1 MKKKTTKLLL
11 IVITIPLIGSVLLVL
26 VSSLIFSP
34 PYVFRTIVNGNS
46 DVMDYKVFPE
56 RMIQKSSQPY
66 NYKYNLDESL
76 KAMSIDYMYRGKG
89 KSKPLG
95 LFLQET
101 NTTSFIIVHDDEVV
115 MEEYYNGYDKDMVN
129 TSFSMAKSIDSLLIG
144 MAIEDGYIKSVK
156 QSIADYISEFKGT
169 NMESITIEDLLMMR
183 SNISYEEGKIWFSDD
198 AKTYYMPDLRNLAL
212 THNNLTTK
220 YQGKF
225 HYNNYHPLLLGI
237 ILERSTG
244 KHVSEYFE
252 EKLWNKIGAENDA
265 SWSLDSK
272 KTGFEK
278 MESGINFKAI
288 DFVKIGSM
296 LLHSGTWNGQ
306 QILNE
311 IWVKQSTLSDF
322 PLNNDEYKG
331 SFLENSNIG
340 YKYMWYSTPNNNGS
354 LDFFAM
360 GKYGQYLYMSPEN
373 NLVILRTGI
382 SVGNVDSWTDVF
394 KEVSLK
400 LSPHL
405 IKKGTIFSQNHTKN
419 AHQSQDGR

>member
-11 IVITIPLIGSVLLVL
+11 IFLTILLIGLVLLVL

-34 PYVFRTIVNGNS
+34 QYVFRTIVNGNS

-56 RMIQKSSQPY
+56 RIIQKSSQPY
-66 NYKYNLDESL
+66 YYKYNLDKSL
-76 KAMSIDYMYRGKG
+76 KTMPIDYMYRGKG
-89 KSKPLG
+89 RTKPFDT
-95 LFLQET
+95 FLKET
-101 NTTSFIIVHDDEVV
+101 DTTSFIIIHDDKIVL
-115 MEEYYNGYDKDMVN
+115 EEYYNGYGQDTVN

-156 QSIADYISEFKGT
+156 QSIADFISEFKGT
-169 NMESITIEDLLMMR
+169 DMENITIKDLLLMH
-183 SNISYEEGKIWFSDD
+183 SNISYEEGNIWFGDD
-198 AKTYYMPDLRNLAL
+198 AKTYYMPDLRHLAL
-212 THNNLTTK
+212 THNILTEK

-244 KHVSEYFE
+244 KSVAGYLEQ
-252 EKLWNKIGAENDA
+252 KIWNKIGAEHDA

-272 KTGFEK
+272 ETGFEK

-296 LLHSGTWNGQ
+296 LLHGGTWNGQ
-306 QILNE
+306 HILNE
-311 IWVKQSTLSDF
+311 KWIKQSTHSEF
-322 PLNNDEYKG
+322 PLNNDEYKD

-340 YKYMWYSTPNNNGS
+340 YKYMWYSTPNNNGG
-354 LDFFAM
+354 LDYFAM

-373 NLVILRTGI
+373 NIVILRTGK
-382 SVGNVDSWTDVF
+382 SLGNVDSWPDIF

-400 LSPHL
+400 VG
-405 IKKGTIFSQNHTKN
+405 KE
-419 AHQSQDGR
+419 